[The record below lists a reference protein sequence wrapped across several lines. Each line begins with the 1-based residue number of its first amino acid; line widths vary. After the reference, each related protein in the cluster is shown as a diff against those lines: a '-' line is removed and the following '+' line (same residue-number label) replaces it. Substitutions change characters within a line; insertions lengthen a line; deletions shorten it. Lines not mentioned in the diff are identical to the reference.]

1 MNEQPYI
8 ELYQQASEAIK
19 KHSATALNERRDD
32 AFARF
37 AAVGFPTSKEEDY
50 LYCHVMDNLG
60 LNFGLNVNRVTIP
73 VDPANVFKCDVPGI
87 QAHLYFILNDEFY
100 TRSDANQTGL
110 PDGAVM
116 CSMIEASERYPH
128 LLKQYLGKQIADK
141 KDGFTAFNETFAQ
154 DGYFLY
160 VPKNVVLDSA
170 IQLVNIMRSDV
181 DLMANGRN
189 LIILEE
195 GAQAK
200 LLVCDHT
207 MDSVSFFANRLTEIF
222 IGENAS
228 FDYYS
233 LENTHNE
240 TNNLSQIFVDQQANS
255 RLITNLIGLNNGRTR
270 NQVEIDL
277 NGEGAE
283 TWLGGMLVSDC
294 QQKTENFTIIRHN
307 VPRCTSRE
315 LFKYVL
321 NGSAEGAFSGRV
333 VVKKDAQKTEAY
345 QINRNI
351 CLTREAHMYSKPQLE
366 IYADDVKCSHGAT
379 TGQLDEAALFYM
391 QARGISAEEARMLL
405 LLAFTSDVL
414 VHIEIEALRDRLH
427 LLVEKR
433 LRGEESKCKGCHIC

>member
-1 MNEQPYI
+1 
-8 ELYQQASEAIK
+8 
-19 KHSATALNERRDD
+19 
-32 AFARF
+32 
-37 AAVGFPTSKEEDY
+37 
-50 LYCHVMDNLG
+50 
-60 LNFGLNVNRVTIP
+60 
-73 VDPANVFKCDVPGI
+73 
-87 QAHLYFILNDEFY
+87 
-100 TRSDANQTGL
+100 
-110 PDGAVM
+110 
-116 CSMIEASERYPH
+116 
-128 LLKQYLGKQIADK
+128 
-141 KDGFTAFNETFAQ
+141 
-154 DGYFLY
+154 
-160 VPKNVVLDSA
+160 
-170 IQLVNIMRSDV
+170 
-181 DLMANGRN
+181 
-189 LIILEE
+189 
-195 GAQAK
+195 
-200 LLVCDHT
+200 